1 MKSTKKLTLSAMI
14 VALGTVFMVLGVILE
29 VFDLT
34 AVALASV
41 LVAFVYIEIGSPYT
55 WLVWLSTTLTTAILY
70 PGSAMWVIYFL
81 LFGIYPILK
90 GYIEKLPR
98 AFWWPIKLA
107 FANIAFILMVLV
119 VERITGIPFINPEEE
134 LFGLISGK
142 ALYIVTWVLL
152 NLAFVLYD
160 IFIVV
165 MVRYY
170 MEKLRPRFKKIL
182 K

>member
-1 MKSTKKLTLSAMI
+1 MI
-14 VALGTVFMVLGVILE
+14 VALGTVFMVLGAVIE

-41 LVAFVYIEIGSPYT
+41 LVAFVYIELGSPYT
-55 WLVWLSTTLTTAILY
+55 WLVWLCTTLTTFLLY
-70 PGSAMWVIYFL
+70 QHSAMWFIYL
-81 LFGIYPILK
+81 VLFGIYPILK

-98 AFWWPIKLA
+98 FSWWPIKLLFGNA
-107 FANIAFILMVLV
+107 SFVLMIFGIKL
-119 VERITGIPFINPEEE
+119 ITGLPFIDPNEKM
-134 LFGLISGK
+134 FGITGT

-152 NLAFVLYD
+152 NVAFIAYD
-160 IFIVV
+160 FFISV

-170 MEKLRPRFKKIL
+170 MEKLRSRFKKIL